1 MSRAREF
8 FREVLSRPECT
19 LAANIFDPLS
29 ARIAHMLG
37 YEVCVLSGSVGKAA
51 NLGVP
56 DGVLSNMSDVVDHCR
71 RITRIADVSL
81 MVDAEDGFGNAVN
94 VIRTVR
100 EMEAAGV
107 AGIEI
112 EDNFVP
118 RRFNVADPGLVST
131 EEQVGKL
138 EAAVAARTD
147 PTTVIVARSAALG
160 LCPLD
165 EALERVRAYSQTG
178 AEALMLTG
186 AQSREQLEA
195 VHQATSLPLC
205 VLSPPADARNDQAF
219 LDSNMTPDAGHMSP
233 PADARNDQAF
243 LDSNMSILMLGNPT
257 FAVAVKAIHDS
268 LKHLKDGGALEDLAG
283 RQASP
288 DLLRQVNRADEFIA
302 LQEQYVRE

>member
-1 MSRAREF
+1 MSVARER
-8 FREVLSRPECT
+8 FRQVISGDTCT

-37 YEVCVLSGSVGKAA
+37 YEICVLSGSVGKVA

-56 DGVLSNMSDVVDHCR
+56 DIVLSNMSDVVDACR

-94 VIRTVR
+94 AVRTVR

-107 AGIEI
+107 SAIEI

-118 RRFNVADPGLVST
+118 KRFNFQDPGLISK
-131 EEQVGKL
+131 EEQAGKL

-147 PTTVIVARSAALG
+147 PTTVIVARSAAFG

-165 EALERVRAYSQTG
+165 EAVDRLAAYSQTG
-178 AEALMLTG
+178 AEAVMLTG
-186 AQSREQLEA
+186 IQSREQIEA
-195 VHQATSLPLC
+195 AHGATSLPITILN
-205 VLSPPADARNDQAF
+205 PPLNTRKDPVF
-219 LDSNMTPDAGHMSP
+219 LAANGI
-233 PADARNDQAF
+233 R
-243 LDSNMSILMLGNPT
+243 ILMLGNPT

-268 LKHLKDGGALEDLAG
+268 LKHLKEGGAMEGLAES
-283 RQASP
+283 QATP
-288 DLLRQVNRADEFIA
+288 ELLRTVNRTDEFIQ
-302 LQEQYVRE
+302 LQEEYIRE

>member
-1 MSRAREF
+1 MSRTREL

-29 ARIAHMLG
+29 ARIAHLLD
-37 YEVCVLSGSVGKAA
+37 YEVCVLSGSVGKVA

-94 VIRTVR
+94 VVRTVR

-186 AQSREQLEA
+186 AQSREQIEA

-205 VLSPPADARNDQAF
+205 VLSPPAEARNDQAF
-219 LDSNMTPDAGHMSP
+219 LNSNM
-233 PADARNDQAF
+233 R
-243 LDSNMSILMLGNPT
+243 ILMLGNPT

-268 LKHLKDGGALEDLAG
+268 LKHLKDGGALEDLAD
-283 RQASP
+283 RQARP
-288 DLLRQVNRADEFIA
+288 DLLRQVNRTDEFLA
-302 LQEQYVRE
+302 LQERYLQE

>member
-19 LAANIFDPLS
+19 LAANICDPLS

-71 RITRIADVSL
+71 RITRITDVSL

-94 VIRTVR
+94 VVRTVR

-138 EAAVAARTD
+138 EAAVEARTD

-219 LDSNMTPDAGHMSP
+219 LDSNM
-233 PADARNDQAF
+233 R
-243 LDSNMSILMLGNPT
+243 ILMLGNPT
-257 FAVAVKAIHDS
+257 FTIAVKAIHDS
-268 LKHLKDGGALEDLAG
+268 LKHLKDGGAIEDLPG
-283 RQASP
+283 QQATP
-288 DLLRQVNRADEFIA
+288 ELHRQVNRTDEFIA
-302 LQEQYVRE
+302 LQERYVRE

>member
-29 ARIAHMLG
+29 ARIAHLLG

-71 RITRIADVSL
+71 RITRITDVSL

-94 VIRTVR
+94 VVRTVR

-219 LDSNMTPDAGHMSP
+219 LDSNM
-233 PADARNDQAF
+233 R
-243 LDSNMSILMLGNPT
+243 ILMLGNPT
-257 FAVAVKAIHDS
+257 FTIAVKAIHDS
-268 LKHLKDGGALEDLAG
+268 LKHLKDGGAMEDLAG
-283 RQASP
+283 QQASP

>member
-1 MSRAREF
+1 MSRAREL
-8 FREVLSRPECT
+8 FREVLARPTCT

-37 YEVCVLSGSVGKAA
+37 YEVCVLSGSVGKVA

-56 DGVLSNMSDVVDHCR
+56 DIVLSNMSDVVDHCR
-71 RITRIADVSL
+71 RITRIADAPL

-94 VIRTVR
+94 VVRTVR

-107 AGIEI
+107 AAIEI

-131 EEQVGKL
+131 AEQVGKL

-160 LCPLD
+160 LCPMD
-165 EALERVRAYSQTG
+165 EALERIQAYSQTG

-186 AQSREQLEA
+186 SRSREQIEA
-195 VHQATSLPLC
+195 ARAVTSLPLC
-205 VLSPPADARNDQAF
+205 VLNPPADARNDQAF
-219 LDSNMTPDAGHMSP
+219 LDANM
-233 PADARNDQAF
+233 R
-243 LDSNMSILMLGNPT
+243 ILMLGNPT
-257 FAVAVKAIHDS
+257 YAVAVKAIHDS
-268 LKHLKDGGALEDLAG
+268 LKHLQDGGAMEELSDRTAPPE
-283 RQASP
+283 
-288 DLLRQVNRADEFIA
+288 LLRQVNRTDEFVE
-302 LQEQYVRE
+302 LQERYLRE

>member
-1 MSRAREF
+1 MSRTREL
-8 FREVLSRPECT
+8 FREVLARPYCT

-29 ARIAHMLG
+29 ARIAHMLD
-37 YEVCVLSGSVGKAA
+37 YEVCVLSGSVGKVA

-56 DGVLSNMSDVVDHCR
+56 DIVLSNMSDVVDHCR

-94 VIRTVR
+94 VVRTVR

-107 AGIEI
+107 SGIEI

-118 RRFNVADPGLVST
+118 RQFNVADPGLVST

-165 EALERVRAYSQTG
+165 EALERIQAYSQTG

-186 AQSREQLEA
+186 CRSREQLEA
-195 VHQATSLPLC
+195 VHGVTSLPLC
-205 VLSPPADARNDQAF
+205 VLNPPADARNDQAF
-219 LDSNMTPDAGHMSP
+219 LDANGV
-233 PADARNDQAF
+233 R
-243 LDSNMSILMLGNPT
+243 ILMLGNPT

-268 LKHLKDGGALEDLAG
+268 LKHLKEGGAMEDLAD
-283 RQASP
+283 RQAP
-288 DLLRQVNRADEFIA
+288 PELLRQVNRTDEFTD
-302 LQEQYVRE
+302 LQERYLRG

>member
-1 MSRAREF
+1 MSRARDQ
-8 FREVLSRPECT
+8 FRSVLSRPTCT

-29 ARIAHMLG
+29 ARIAHMLD
-37 YEVCVLSGSVGKAA
+37 YEVCVLSGSVGKVA

-94 VIRTVR
+94 VARTVR

-107 AGIEI
+107 SAIEI

-118 RRFNVADPGLVST
+118 KRFNVPRQVGAGLVSK

-147 PTTVIVARSAALG
+147 PTTVIVARSAALA
-160 LCPLD
+160 LTPLD
-165 EALERVRAYSQTG
+165 EALDRIRAYSQTG

-186 AQSREQLEA
+186 SRSRDQLEA
-195 VHQATSLPLC
+195 VHGVTSLPLC
-205 VLSPPADARNDQAF
+205 VLSPPADIRNDPAF
-219 LDSNMTPDAGHMSP
+219 LAATGVK
-233 PADARNDQAF
+233 
-243 LDSNMSILMLGNPT
+243 ILMLGNPT
-257 FAVAVKAIHDS
+257 FAVAVKAIFDS
-268 LKHLKDGGALEDLAG
+268 LQHLKDGRPLEELED
-283 RQASP
+283 RQADP
-288 DLLRQVNRADEFIA
+288 DLLRLVNRTDEF
-302 LQEQYVRE
+302 LQWQQHYLHS

>member
-29 ARIAHMLG
+29 ARIAHLLG

-71 RITRIADVSL
+71 RITRITDVSL

-94 VIRTVR
+94 VVRTVR

-219 LDSNMTPDAGHMSP
+219 LDSNM
-233 PADARNDQAF
+233 
-243 LDSNMSILMLGNPT
+243 SILMLGNPT
-257 FAVAVKAIHDS
+257 FAVAVKAIDDS